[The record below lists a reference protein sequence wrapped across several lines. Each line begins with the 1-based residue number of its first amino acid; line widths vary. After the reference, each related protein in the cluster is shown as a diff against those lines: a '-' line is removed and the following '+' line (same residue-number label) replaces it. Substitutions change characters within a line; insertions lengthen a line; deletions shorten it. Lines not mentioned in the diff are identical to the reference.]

1 MVEPRADLLA
11 SGRHMP
17 TQDRTLPPV
26 RPAMPESAQDAWC
39 MVETSLIGREPQG
52 SGRNETSR
60 SSSGRLLRG
69 VARLGQMLSLAVVL
83 VALAFTLAFVLLTFH
98 SRLPDGVEG
107 ALLNSASRVRE
118 HRTLWVNPVL
128 GAWDY
133 GPVPSRYYV
142 PYTGLWACV
151 LSVFPASLGIDPAR
165 AIGAAA
171 WFGLL
176 IWIVAAAP
184 PARRRAA
191 AVAAA
196 FVAGA
201 YTLTLYGGSGRPDS
215 PALLLAGIA
224 LWRTVRNDRAG
235 AVEGALFAIAA
246 LIKPSVLGIAA
257 GTLSAEV
264 FYRRVRAWPA
274 VLGGGIASAA
284 LVLTLDRA
292 SHGQWLEHLTRSNY
306 GGMQLDFWLGRLAA
320 RLPFFGLPLAF
331 ATFCAYRA
339 RAMPGAKRALW
350 ALASA
355 VGWTLFT
362 LAKAGS
368 ASNYWMEPCV
378 AAVVIFA
385 HVPLPRLT
393 PAVCALLS
401 AVAPVQA
408 LWTGLAS
415 IRSSIESV
423 ATAAPQRAML
433 EGARARLGASP
444 DQIVLGAE
452 AGLEFL
458 LNGRIVQQPVYMTS
472 LSRVGRYPLEVWMHD
487 LERPQVVGLLMN
499 DDLLERPPSAE
510 NVSDDLF
517 APALRSFLRE
527 RYVLVQSG
535 VGLYLYA
542 RRGRPPS

>member
-1 MVEPRADLLA
+1 MVQT
-11 SGRHMP
+11 SP
-17 TQDRTLPPV
+17 TSPS
-26 RPAMPESAQDAWC
+26 E
-39 MVETSLIGREPQG
+39 
-52 SGRNETSR
+52 
-60 SSSGRLLRG
+60 RLLRLLRNIS
-69 VARLGQMLSLAVVL
+69 RLGLGLTIAVLL
-83 VALAFTLAFVLLTFH
+83 VALAFTLGWVLLTFH
-98 SRLPDGVEG
+98 SRLPDGTEG
-107 ALLNSASRVRE
+107 ALLNSAERVRE

-142 PYTGLWACV
+142 PYTGLWACA
-151 LSVFPASLGIDPAR
+151 LSIFPGSLGIDPAR
-165 AIGAAA
+165 AVCGAA

-176 IWIVAAAP
+176 LWIVAKAP
-184 PARRRAA
+184 PAHRRAA
-191 AVAAA
+191 AIAAA

-201 YTLTLYGGSGRPDS
+201 YTLALYGASGRPDS
-215 PALLLAGIA
+215 PALLLSGIA
-224 LWRTVRNDRAG
+224 LWRTVRNDRAD
-235 AVEGALFAIAA
+235 AVDGALFAVAA

-274 VLGGGIASAA
+274 VLGGGMASAA
-284 LVLTLDRA
+284 LVLALDRA

-306 GGMQLDFWLGRLAA
+306 GGMVLDFWLGQLAS

-331 ATFCAYRA
+331 AAFCAYRA

-385 HVPLPRLT
+385 HVPLPRLS
-393 PAVCALLS
+393 PPVWAALAAL
-401 AVAPVQA
+401 APVQA

-415 IRSSIESV
+415 IRSSMESV
-423 ATAAPQRAML
+423 AVAAPQRAML
-433 EGARARLGASP
+433 EGARARLRASP
-444 DQIVLGAE
+444 TDIVLGAE
-452 AGLEFL
+452 AGIEFL
-458 LNGRIVQQPVYMTS
+458 LNGRVVQQPVYMTS
-472 LSRVGRYPLEVWMHD
+472 LSRVGRYPIDVWMHD
-487 LERPQVVGLLMN
+487 LERREVVGLLMN
-499 DDLLERPPSAE
+499 DDLLERPPSTE
-510 NVSDDLF
+510 NVSEDLF

-535 VGLYLYA
+535 AGLYLYA
-542 RRGRPPS
+542 RRNRPSS